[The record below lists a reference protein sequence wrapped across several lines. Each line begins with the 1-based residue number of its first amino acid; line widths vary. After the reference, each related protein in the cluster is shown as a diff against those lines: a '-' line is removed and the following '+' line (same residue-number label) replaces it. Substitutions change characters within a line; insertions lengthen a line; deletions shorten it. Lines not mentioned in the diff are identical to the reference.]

1 MGAKSAVVLRAG
13 QPVHIPDRQ
22 KGEKVIFDNLDYV
35 KIEILSG
42 DIRQDVKTLLL
53 SNGKQNTYVHVSNV
67 AERNALIAQRYGLD
81 RDKCMIAGLLHD
93 ISAVVKPED
102 MLKYA
107 YESGLAICEAE
118 RKYPFLLHQRL
129 SKVCAAEYFNI
140 SDEDILSA
148 IECHTTLRKDASKY
162 EMALFIADKLAWDRE
177 GIPPFYEEVNAAL
190 DLSLEAACYKYMKY
204 MVDHDMILCPHENWT
219 AAYGQFKNMQF
230 PLVGGN
236 A

>member
-1 MGAKSAVVLRAG
+1 M
-13 QPVHIPDRQ
+13 
-22 KGEKVIFDNLDYV
+22 IFDNFSYI
-35 KIEILSG
+35 KTEILSG
-42 DIRQDVKTLLL
+42 DIRQDVKNLLL
-53 SNGKQNTYVHVSNV
+53 GNGKQNTYVHVSNV
-67 AERNALIAQRYGLD
+67 AERNVLIAQRYDLD

-107 YESGLAICEAE
+107 CGNGLGTCEAE

-129 SKVCAAEYFNI
+129 SKICAAEYFNI

-148 IECHTTLRKDASKY
+148 IECHTTLGEDASKY

-177 GIPPFYEEVNAAL
+177 GVPPFYREVNAAL

-204 MVDHDMILCPHENWT
+204 MVDYDMILCPHENWT
-219 AAYGQFKNMQF
+219 AAYGQFKKMQF
-230 PLVGGN
+230 PPVGGD